1 MSQSNDKQVSK
12 NPTAFAGK
20 PASVSVLGST
30 GSIGQSTLAVLAAH
44 PERYDLYALSA
55 NTRADL
61 LLEQCL
67 KWQPTVAVLNDSTNA
82 TWLALELKKAGS
94 MTELWVGEEG
104 LDAIASDQ
112 KVDIVMAAIV
122 GSAGLQST
130 LAAVTA
136 GKKVLL
142 ANKESLVMAGPLFM
156 SAVKSSNAVLLPI
169 DSEHNAIFQCLP
181 QPSLSDSTEKIAF
194 SEIKKILLTG
204 SGGPFRSL
212 PLGEFSQVTP
222 EQACSHPNWSMGRK
236 ISVDS
241 ATMMNKGLELI
252 EACYLFDCQPSLIEI
267 LVHPQSIIH
276 SMVEYVDG
284 SVLAQLGQP
293 DMRTPIAHAL
303 AWPQRIRSG
312 VQSLDWQQLS
322 ALSFESPD
330 LQRFPSLA
338 IARQVANDVTSA
350 SIIFNAANEVAVQ
363 SFLDN
368 KLSFTRIISV
378 VEESLSKIS
387 SSEPSSLFD
396 IKAVDEEARHI
407 AGSLITCL

>member
-1 MSQSNDKQVSK
+1 MSQSNDQQVSK
-12 NPTAFAGK
+12 QLPAFSGQR
-20 PASVSVLGST
+20 ASVSILGST

-55 NTRADL
+55 NTQVGL

-67 KWQPTVAVLNDSTNA
+67 TWQPAFAVINDSA
-82 TWLALELKKAGS
+82 QAAWLTRELKKAGS
-94 MTELWVGEEG
+94 STELLVGAEG
-104 LDAIASDQ
+104 LDAIASDRQ
-112 KVDIVMAAIV
+112 VDIVMAAIV
-122 GSAGLQST
+122 GAAGLQST
-130 LAAVTA
+130 LAAVNA

-156 SAVKSSNAVLLPI
+156 AAVKSSNAVLLPI

-181 QPSLSDSTEKIAF
+181 QSSLSDSSKNTAFTEIQ
-194 SEIKKILLTG
+194 KILLTG
-204 SGGPFRSL
+204 SGGPFRTL
-212 PLGEFSQVTP
+212 PLGEFSEVTP
-222 EQACSHPNWSMGRK
+222 EQACCHPNWSMGRK

-284 SVLAQLGQP
+284 SVLAQMGQP
-293 DMRTPIAHAL
+293 DMRIPIAHAL
-303 AWPQRIRSG
+303 AWPQRISSG
-312 VQSLDWQQLS
+312 VQSLDWQALNG
-322 ALSFESPD
+322 LSFESPD

-338 IARQVANDVTSA
+338 IARQVANDAISA

-368 KLSFTRIISV
+368 KLSFINIITV
-378 VEESLSKIS
+378 VEESLSKIP
-387 SSEPSSLFD
+387 SSEPSSLID
-396 IKAVDEEARHI
+396 IKVIDEEARRI
-407 AGSLITCL
+407 AGSLIACL

>member
-1 MSQSNDKQVSK
+1 MGLSIDQQVSK
-12 NPTAFAGK
+12 KLPAYSGQR
-20 PASVSVLGST
+20 ASVSILGST

-55 NTRADL
+55 NTRVDL

-67 KWQPTVAVLNDSTNA
+67 TWQPTFAVINDSTQA
-82 TWLALELKKAGS
+82 DWLAMELKKAGLS
-94 MTELWVGEEG
+94 TELLVGEVG

-112 KVDIVMAAIV
+112 QVDIVMAAIV
-122 GSAGLQST
+122 GAAGLQST

-156 SAVKSSNAVLLPI
+156 AAVKSSNAVLLPI

-181 QPSLSDSTEKIAF
+181 QSSLSDSSKNTAFTEIQ
-194 SEIKKILLTG
+194 KILLTG
-204 SGGPFRSL
+204 SGGPFRTL
-212 PLGEFSQVTP
+212 PLREFSQVTP
-222 EQACSHPNWSMGRK
+222 EQACCHPNWSMGRK

-267 LVHPQSIIH
+267 LLHPQSIIH

-293 DMRTPIAHAL
+293 DMRIPIAHAL
-303 AWPQRIRSG
+303 AWPQRMSSG
-312 VQSLDWQQLS
+312 VQSLDWQALN

-338 IARQVANDVTSA
+338 LARQVANDAISS

-368 KLSFTRIISV
+368 RLIFTDIITV
-378 VEESLSKIS
+378 VEESLSKIP
-387 SSEPSSLFD
+387 SSEPSSLID
-396 IKAVDEEARHI
+396 IKTVDEEARRI
-407 AGSLITCL
+407 AGSIIACL

>member
-1 MSQSNDKQVSK
+1 
-12 NPTAFAGK
+12 
-20 PASVSVLGST
+20 
-30 GSIGQSTLAVLAAH
+30 
-44 PERYDLYALSA
+44 
-55 NTRADL
+55 
-61 LLEQCL
+61 
-67 KWQPTVAVLNDSTNA
+67 
-82 TWLALELKKAGS
+82 
-94 MTELWVGEEG
+94 
-104 LDAIASDQ
+104 
-112 KVDIVMAAIV
+112 MAAIV

-156 SAVKSSNAVLLPI
+156 AAVKSSNAVLLPI

-378 VEESLSKIS
+378 VEESLSKIP

>member
-387 SSEPSSLFD
+387 SSEPSSLID
-396 IKAVDEEARHI
+396 IKVIDEEARRI
-407 AGSLITCL
+407 AGSLIACL

>member
-1 MSQSNDKQVSK
+1 MTQSNDKKVSK

-20 PASVSVLGST
+20 TASVSVLGST

-222 EQACSHPNWSMGRK
+222 GQACSHPNWSMGRK

>member
-1 MSQSNDKQVSK
+1 MGQSIDQQVSK
-12 NPTAFAGK
+12 KLPAYSGQG
-20 PASVSVLGST
+20 ASVSILGST

-44 PERYDLYALSA
+44 PERYHLYALSA
-55 NTRADL
+55 NTRVDL

-67 KWQPTVAVLNDSTNA
+67 TWQPTFAVINDSTQA
-82 TWLALELKKAGS
+82 DWLAMEFKKAGLS
-94 MTELWVGEEG
+94 TELLVGEVG

-112 KVDIVMAAIV
+112 QVDIVMAAIV
-122 GSAGLQST
+122 GAAGLQST
-130 LAAVTA
+130 LAAVRA

-156 SAVKSSNAVLLPI
+156 AAVKSSNAVLLPI

-181 QPSLSDSTEKIAF
+181 QSSLSDSTKKTAF

-204 SGGPFRSL
+204 SGGPFRTL
-212 PLGEFSQVTP
+212 PLREFSQVTP
-222 EQACSHPNWSMGRK
+222 EQACCHPNWSMGRK

-252 EACYLFDCQPSLIEI
+252 EACYLFDCHPSLIEI
-267 LVHPQSIIH
+267 LLHPQSIIH

-293 DMRTPIAHAL
+293 DMRIPIAHAL
-303 AWPQRIRSG
+303 AWPQRISSG
-312 VQSLDWQQLS
+312 VQSLDWQALN

-338 IARQVANDVTSA
+338 LARQVANDAISS
-350 SIIFNAANEVAVQ
+350 SIIFNAANEIAVQ

-368 KLSFTRIISV
+368 KLSFTDIITV
-378 VEESLSKIS
+378 VEESLSKIP
-387 SSEPSSLFD
+387 SSEPSSLID
-396 IKAVDEEARHI
+396 IKTVDEEARRI
-407 AGSLITCL
+407 AGSIIACL

>member
-112 KVDIVMAAIV
+112 KVDIVIAAIV

-181 QPSLSDSTEKIAF
+181 QPSLPDSTEKIAF

-236 ISVDS
+236 ISIDS

>member
-1 MSQSNDKQVSK
+1 LVHSIDQQASK
-12 NPTAFAGK
+12 KLPSYSDQR
-20 PASVSVLGST
+20 ASVSILGST

-55 NTRADL
+55 NTRVDL

-67 KWQPTVAVLNDSTNA
+67 TWHPNYAVINDSSKA
-82 TWLALELKKAGS
+82 DWLAIEFKKAGLS
-94 MTELWVGEEG
+94 TELLVGEVG
-104 LDAIASDQ
+104 LDAIASDDQ
-112 KVDIVMAAIV
+112 VDIVMAAIV
-122 GSAGLQST
+122 GAAGLQST
-130 LAAVTA
+130 LAAVTT

-156 SAVKSSNAVLLPI
+156 TAVKSSNAVLLPI

-181 QPSLSDSTEKIAF
+181 QSSLSDSTKKTAF
-194 SEIKKILLTG
+194 TEIKKILLTG
-204 SGGPFRSL
+204 SGGPFRTL
-212 PLGEFSQVTP
+212 PIREFSEVTP

-252 EACYLFDCQPSLIEI
+252 EACYLFDCKPSLIEI
-267 LVHPQSIIH
+267 LLHPQSIIH

-293 DMRTPIAHAL
+293 DMRIPIAHAL
-303 AWPQRIRSG
+303 AWPQRMSSG
-312 VQSLDWQQLS
+312 VQSLDWQALN

-338 IARQVANDVTSA
+338 IARQVANDAISS

-368 KLSFTRIISV
+368 RLSFTDIITV
-378 VEESLSKIS
+378 VEESLAKIP
-387 SSEPSSLFD
+387 SSEPSSLID
-396 IKAVDEEARHI
+396 IKTVDEEARRI
-407 AGSLITCL
+407 AGSIIACL